1 MSTSSILSNRAFRTS
16 LVSSQKQKTKFFVRI
31 RDVEGAEGGANRNER
46 RDDCYVMEFIL
57 LSEVRW
63 STGAKRTPEQARRQQ
78 GREVRRMVPER
89 PN

>member
-1 MSTSSILSNRAFRTS
+1 M
-16 LVSSQKQKTKFFVRI
+16 RI

-46 RDDCYVMEFIL
+46 RDDFCVMVWIL

-78 GREVRRMVPER
+78 GGAVGWTVPEC
-89 PN
+89 PKEWIINN